1 MRHTLIPRPGRED
14 YAPYYHTY
22 VSKVPEGDLIELLVT
37 QLEDCSKL
45 AAGISEAAANASY
58 APEKWTIKQVFG
70 HIADTERIMAY
81 RLLRIAR
88 GDTTPLPGFEQDD
101 YVRAGDFNSLTLQQI
116 VEEFRA
122 VRTATLALL
131 RNLDTDSLSRRGTA
145 NGFPVTAQALAY
157 VIAGHERH
165 HIEIIRG
172 RYLT

>member
-1 MRHTLIPRPGRED
+1 LIPRPGRED

-101 YVRAGDFNSLTLQQI
+101 YVSAADFNSLSLQQI

-122 VRTATLALL
+122 VRAATIALL
-131 RNLDTDSLSRRGTA
+131 QNLHADSLSRRGTA
-145 NGFPVTAQALAY
+145 NGFAVTAQALAY
-157 VIAGHERH
+157 VVAGHERH
-165 HIEIIRG
+165 HIEILRS
-172 RYLT
+172 RYLK

>member
-88 GDTTPLPGFEQDD
+88 GDTHRFLG
-101 YVRAGDFNSLTLQQI
+101 S
-116 VEEFRA
+116 
-122 VRTATLALL
+122 
-131 RNLDTDSLSRRGTA
+131 SR
-145 NGFPVTAQALAY
+145 
-157 VIAGHERH
+157 
-165 HIEIIRG
+165 IIM
-172 RYLT
+172 